1 ITPEEQELKRKTG
14 KAVFRSIIY
23 NECEL
28 DGSDLSIPPSLA
40 NPHPF
45 VPSKHSPPVYT
56 HSLVP
61 FVNYSFL
68 LQILVDIGVNLF
80 EVEQNTR
87 TGKHLLRLDLE
98 KDVRPKLRW
107 LLSLGFHFSDLGVY
121 LTKNPFYL
129 LQDLSD
135 MQVRVNYLMS
145 MKFSTEDVCKIIREF
160 RYWLNVDVK
169 VMDSRLGWVQ
179 KQFGLSGNEVRA
191 LIRKEARILMFG
203 LGPLQRL
210 VGLFNKELGFSPK
223 QMKRILLADPRVFM
237 MEAKFIRTNYDYVH
251 STMRLSNSIIA
262 KNPFI
267 LRCSHSSIRNRHE
280 FLKKIGRAVYE

>member
-1 ITPEEQELKRKTG
+1 
-14 KAVFRSIIY
+14 
-23 NECEL
+23 
-28 DGSDLSIPPSLA
+28 
-40 NPHPF
+40 
-45 VPSKHSPPVYT
+45 
-56 HSLVP
+56 
-61 FVNYSFL
+61 
-68 LQILVDIGVNLF
+68 
-80 EVEQNTR
+80 
-87 TGKHLLRLDLE
+87 
-98 KDVRPKLRW
+98 
-107 LLSLGFHFSDLGVY
+107 
-121 LTKNPFYL
+121 
-129 LQDLSD
+129 
-135 MQVRVNYLMS
+135 
-145 MKFSTEDVCKIIREF
+145 
-160 RYWLNVDVK
+160 
-169 VMDSRLGWVQ
+169 MDSRLGWVQ

-280 FLKKIGRAVYE
+280 FLKKIGRAVYEGAVTDATETSNNTVNGRVEPVPMEVFLDASDAVFAQKAANTCLAIYNRFLRSN